1 MVRQNNY
8 SYFLAKMDN
17 CDYYSDMTSGRLTL
31 YRPEYDDQAHNHCL
45 LGATNAGL
53 AELLGVG
60 ERTIDRW
67 IADIPSFAKAVRE
80 GRAVADGRIARSL
93 YERAVGYCQ
102 SVERVVVLRG
112 EAKKI
117 DVTVQHPPDTQ
128 ACIFWLR
135 NRCRENWNVRS
146 APAGGDGP
154 TEDIAAELDAAWARV
169 EEEERL
175 ASLSA
180 NQAPLPPRGGEVE

>member
-1 MVRQNNY
+1 
-8 SYFLAKMDN
+8 
-17 CDYYSDMTSGRLTL
+17 MTSGRLTL

-45 LGATNAGL
+45 LGATNTGL

-93 YERAVGYCQ
+93 YERAVGYRQ

-135 NRCRENWNVRS
+135 NRCRENWN
-146 APAGGDGP
+146 AKPTPAGGDGP